1 MASHSLLGRECSKMG
16 AFLECEANSKEL
28 YKVGAKLG
36 RKRVKGH
43 EVSWVMRRCGN
54 TNSIESSR

>member
-1 MASHSLLGRECSKMG
+1 MG
-16 AFLECEANSKEL
+16 AFLECEANSTEL

-36 RKRVKGH
+36 RKRVQGH